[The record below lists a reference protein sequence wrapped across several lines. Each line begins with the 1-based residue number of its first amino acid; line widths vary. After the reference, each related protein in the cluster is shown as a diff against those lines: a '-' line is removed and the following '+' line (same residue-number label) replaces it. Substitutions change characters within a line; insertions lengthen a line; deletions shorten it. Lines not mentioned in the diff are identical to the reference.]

1 MRPRVIGL
9 AVTLGIFLGG
19 LAAVWFTG
27 GGGRAEKGDSQVR
40 ERVFLFPLN
49 STEQK
54 VSVRSAWKLGHMTPQ
69 DDQVELT
76 LEGSCA
82 TAHLFAYL
90 STGWDHGPLNAAS
103 TILGTPLHPAV
114 GVPPRIVRHDKD
126 SAVVLARDS
135 SRGVLVTRAAPRD
148 FDALVVD
155 WHAKSG
161 CTGSALNR
169 TARELG
175 RLFETFRIEA
185 PDSTAPGSARLE
197 IL

>member
-19 LAAVWFTG
+19 LAAIWFTG
-27 GGGRAEKGDSQVR
+27 GGGRAGKGDSQVR

-103 TILGTPLHPAV
+103 IILGTPLHPAV
-114 GVPPRIVRHDKD
+114 GAPPRIVRHDKD

-161 CTGSALNR
+161 CTHDALNR

-175 RLFETFRIEA
+175 RLFETFRIET
-185 PDSTAPGSARLE
+185 PDSTVPGSARLDVV
-197 IL
+197 